1 MTTPVARTIRSRALP
16 PTLVLTPV
24 SRRPTQLQP
33 PTVAAVLSARVASSP
48 FKRSKR
54 SLLTAPARDR
64 VSIVVPSANNFVF
77 LKLCLTSIVLNT
89 AARPYEVIVVDNG
102 STDGTAD
109 YLADMAAH
117 HPQVRVIRNEAN
129 RGFAPAVNQGLA
141 AATGG
146 TLVLLN
152 DDTVVPPGWL
162 DGLCRGLADETVGLL
177 GPVTNRSGDE
187 AQIDVEYHTYAEFLR
202 FARERRR
209 SHRSR
214 TRDLHMLTMFCLA
227 FRRDV
232 YERIG
237 PLDEQFEIG
246 MFEDD
251 DYAVRARAAGYRVV
265 CADGL
270 LVHHFGATSL
280 GKLAAA
286 GEYGTLFGLNKKRFE
301 QKWQV
306 EWTPRRRGL
315 TPEYAALIGRIR
327 DAVARAVPSGATVA
341 VISRGDDALLELSHG
356 HARHFPGLEDGSY
369 AGYNPADSGEA
380 IAFLATARRS
390 GVSVIVVPQ
399 TAAWWLDHYTA
410 FAAHL
415 RAGARVI
422 VEPGACTIF
431 AFTPDAVVDAD
442 GRLAQL

>member
-1 MTTPVARTIRSRALP
+1 VTLP

-24 SRRPTQLQP
+24 SRRPTQLPP
-33 PTVAAVLSARVASSP
+33 PTVAAVLAARITNSP
-48 FKRSKR
+48 IQRRAR
-54 SLLTAPARDR
+54 SLLTVPARDR
-64 VSIVVPSANNFVF
+64 VSIVVPSANNLVF

-117 HPQVRVIRNEAN
+117 HPQVRAIHNPTN
-129 RGFAPAVNQGLA
+129 RGFAPAVNQGLS

-146 TLVLLN
+146 ILVLLN

-162 DGLCRGLADETVGLL
+162 GGLCRGLDDTTVGLL

-187 AQIDVEYHTYAEFLR
+187 AQIEVTYNTYAEFLR
-202 FARERRR
+202 FARGRRR
-209 SHRSR
+209 THRHR
-214 TRDLHMLTMFCLA
+214 TRDLPMLTMFCLA

-251 DYAVRARAAGYRVV
+251 DYAARVRDAGYRVV
-265 CADGL
+265 CADAL
-270 LVHHFGATSL
+270 FVHHFGATSL

-286 GEYGTLFGLNKKRFE
+286 GEYGTLFGRNKTRFE
-301 QKWQV
+301 QKWRVQ
-306 EWTPRRRGL
+306 WTPRRRAVS
-315 TPEYAALIGRIR
+315 PAYAALIDRIR
-327 DAVARAVPSGATVA
+327 DAVARSVPANATVA
-341 VISRGDDALLELSHG
+341 VISRGDDALLELCHCRT
-356 HARHFPGLEDGSY
+356 RHFPSSDDGSY
-369 AGYNPADSGEA
+369 AGYNPGDSEEA
-380 IAFLATARRS
+380 IGFLARARHLGAS
-390 GVSVIVVPQ
+390 FLVVPQ
-399 TAAWWLDHYTA
+399 TATWWLAHYTA

-415 RAGARVI
+415 RERARAI
-422 VEPGACTIF
+422 IETDACTIF
-431 AFTPDAVVDAD
+431 EFTPDAGGGAEQINQ
-442 GRLAQL
+442 R